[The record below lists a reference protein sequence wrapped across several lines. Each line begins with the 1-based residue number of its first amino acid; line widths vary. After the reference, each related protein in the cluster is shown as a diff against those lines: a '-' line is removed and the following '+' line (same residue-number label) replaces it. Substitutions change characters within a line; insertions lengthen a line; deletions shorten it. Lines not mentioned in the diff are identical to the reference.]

1 MATIFSYLD
10 RHRYPPSLSMQLI
23 IIILI
28 KERKGARVLKD
39 DCDDSTS
46 SYTMLCLSDQDRVVC
61 EKLLKSIR
69 SG

>member
-1 MATIFSYLD
+1 
-10 RHRYPPSLSMQLI
+10 MQLI

-69 SG
+69 SGWIDENDAIWGIQEAEEDT